1 MAAPRS
7 ASKAGPTASAS
18 GASESAIASL
28 VATSTIEDAALFVAR
43 DAYPRLDVAHY
54 LGMLDAWAADF
65 RSSDFGSEGAL
76 SGAATDPFASA
87 RALGAYLFSRLG
99 FHGNQQAYYDARNS
113 YLNDVLDSRRGIPL
127 TLAIVILAISRR
139 VGLTADGILFPGHFL
154 VRLGGPFGCFID
166 PFLGARILSTVDLE
180 ILIKRTMGPDAELE
194 REHLAV
200 ADTRSMVIRMLNNL
214 RAIFEKSGNHAR
226 SLVVCD
232 RLVDL
237 DAGPHAYR
245 DRGLSAL
252 ALGAREAA
260 RADLRVYLELAPD
273 AEDRD
278 KIQRALT
285 RANAPATL
293 N

>member
-1 MAAPRS
+1 MAPREI
-7 ASKAGPTASAS
+7 ASVVATAS
-18 GASESAIASL
+18 
-28 VATSTIEDAALFVAR
+28 IEDAALFLAR
-43 DAYPRLDVAHY
+43 DAYPRLDVGHY
-54 LGMLDAWAADF
+54 LGMLDRWAAEFDDS
-65 RSSDFGSEGAL
+65 RELGESL
-76 SGAATDPFASA
+76 SDPFTSA

-154 VRLGGPFGCFID
+154 VRLGGPSGCFID

-180 ILIKRTMGPDAELE
+180 ILIKRTMGPDAEVG

-200 ADTRSMVIRMLNNL
+200 ADTRAMVIRMLNNL
-214 RAIFEKSGNHAR
+214 RAIFEKSGNYAR
-226 SLVVCD
+226 GLVVCD

-237 DAGPHAYR
+237 EAGVHAYR
-245 DRGLSAL
+245 DRGLCAL
-252 ALGAREAA
+252 AMGAREAA
-260 RADLRVYLELAPD
+260 RADLSAYLELAPD
-273 AEDRD
+273 AEDRA
-278 KIQRALT
+278 KVEKALT
-285 RANAPATL
+285 RAKGPATL

>member
-1 MAAPRS
+1 M
-7 ASKAGPTASAS
+7 TAHRSAS
-18 GASESAIASL
+18 GASAPSVASGPAIASL
-28 VATSTIEDAALFVAR
+28 VATSTIEDAALFLAR

-54 LGMLDAWAADF
+54 LGVLDAWAADF
-65 RSSDFGSEGAL
+65 ERSDSVRGGAL
-76 SGAATDPFASA
+76 DAASDPFASA
-87 RALGAYLFSRLG
+87 RALGAFLFSRLG

-139 VGLTADGILFPGHFL
+139 VGLAAEGILFPGHFL
-154 VRLGGPFGCFID
+154 VRLGGPSGCFID

-180 ILIKRTMGPDAELE
+180 ILIKRTMGPDAELG

-226 SLVVCD
+226 GLVVCD

-260 RADLRVYLELAPD
+260 RADLRMYLELAPD

-278 KIQRALT
+278 KIHMALT